1 MFMKWGGE
9 MGIEQALRDCNDN
22 RVILSGQ
29 LSALRRQN
37 DELRQQNVA
46 MAAQLRA
53 IPRMTIVAP
62 DDGRIDWMLGQA
74 LEALFANAGDDAI
87 GMLED
92 ADYCVTHPV
101 IAAAIAEW
109 REMA

>member
-1 MFMKWGGE
+1 MNMR
-9 MGIEQALRDCNDN
+9 IDQALSLMTPTTLVAFISD
-22 RVILSGQ
+22 LS
-29 LSALRRQN
+29 
-37 DELRQQNVA
+37 
-46 MAAQLRA
+46 
-53 IPRMTIVAP
+53 MTIVVP
-62 DDGRIDWMLGQA
+62 DGGRVEWMLKQA

-87 GMLED
+87 KMLED

>member
-1 MFMKWGGE
+1 MNMQISEVLFYMAPATLVAF
-9 MGIEQALRDCNDN
+9 ISD
-22 RVILSGQ
+22 LS
-29 LSALRRQN
+29 
-37 DELRQQNVA
+37 
-46 MAAQLRA
+46 
-53 IPRMTIVAP
+53 MTIVAP

-74 LEALFANAGDDAI
+74 LEALFANVGDDAI
-87 GMLED
+87 GMLEG

>member
-1 MFMKWGGE
+1 MNMR
-9 MGIEQALRDCNDN
+9 IDQILALMTPTTLVAFISD
-22 RVILSGQ
+22 LS
-29 LSALRRQN
+29 
-37 DELRQQNVA
+37 
-46 MAAQLRA
+46 
-53 IPRMTIVAP
+53 MTIVAP
-62 DDGRIDWMLGQA
+62 NDGRVDWMLRQA

-87 GMLED
+87 KMLEG

>member
-1 MFMKWGGE
+1 MNMQISEVLFYMAPATLVAF
-9 MGIEQALRDCNDN
+9 ISD
-22 RVILSGQ
+22 LS
-29 LSALRRQN
+29 
-37 DELRQQNVA
+37 
-46 MAAQLRA
+46 
-53 IPRMTIVAP
+53 MTIVAP

>member
-1 MFMKWGGE
+1 MKLR
-9 MGIEQALRDCNDN
+9 IDQILALMTPTTLVAFISD
-22 RVILSGQ
+22 LS
-29 LSALRRQN
+29 
-37 DELRQQNVA
+37 
-46 MAAQLRA
+46 
-53 IPRMTIVAP
+53 MTIVVP
-62 DDGRIDWMLGQA
+62 DDGRVDWMLRQA

-87 GMLED
+87 KMLEG

>member
-1 MFMKWGGE
+1 MNMQISEVLFYMAPTTLVAF
-9 MGIEQALRDCNDN
+9 ISD
-22 RVILSGQ
+22 LS
-29 LSALRRQN
+29 
-37 DELRQQNVA
+37 
-46 MAAQLRA
+46 
-53 IPRMTIVAP
+53 MTIVAP
-62 DDGRIDWMLGQA
+62 NDGRVDWMLRQA

>member
-1 MFMKWGGE
+1 MNMQISEVLFYMTPTTLVAF
-9 MGIEQALRDCNDN
+9 ISD
-22 RVILSGQ
+22 LS
-29 LSALRRQN
+29 
-37 DELRQQNVA
+37 
-46 MAAQLRA
+46 
-53 IPRMTIVAP
+53 MTIVAP

-92 ADYCVTHPV
+92 DDYCVTHPV

>member
-1 MFMKWGGE
+1 MNMR
-9 MGIEQALRDCNDN
+9 IDQALSLMAPATLVAFISD
-22 RVILSGQ
+22 LS
-29 LSALRRQN
+29 
-37 DELRQQNVA
+37 
-46 MAAQLRA
+46 
-53 IPRMTIVAP
+53 MTIVAP

>member
-1 MFMKWGGE
+1 MNMR
-9 MGIEQALRDCNDN
+9 IDQILALMTPTTMVAFISD
-22 RVILSGQ
+22 LS
-29 LSALRRQN
+29 
-37 DELRQQNVA
+37 
-46 MAAQLRA
+46 
-53 IPRMTIVAP
+53 MTIVAP
-62 DDGRIDWMLGQA
+62 DDGRVDWMLRQA

-87 GMLED
+87 KMLEG

>member
-1 MFMKWGGE
+1 MNMQISEVLFYMAPATLVAF
-9 MGIEQALRDCNDN
+9 ISD
-22 RVILSGQ
+22 LS
-29 LSALRRQN
+29 
-37 DELRQQNVA
+37 
-46 MAAQLRA
+46 
-53 IPRMTIVAP
+53 MTIVAP

-87 GMLED
+87 GMLENAD
-92 ADYCVTHPV
+92 ANVANPV

>member
-1 MFMKWGGE
+1 MNMQISELLFYMAPATLVAF
-9 MGIEQALRDCNDN
+9 ISD
-22 RVILSGQ
+22 LS
-29 LSALRRQN
+29 
-37 DELRQQNVA
+37 
-46 MAAQLRA
+46 
-53 IPRMTIVAP
+53 MTIVAP

-87 GMLED
+87 KMLED
-92 ADYCVTHPV
+92 ITHPV

>member
-1 MFMKWGGE
+1 MNMQISEVLFYMAPTTLVAF
-9 MGIEQALRDCNDN
+9 ISD
-22 RVILSGQ
+22 LS
-29 LSALRRQN
+29 
-37 DELRQQNVA
+37 
-46 MAAQLRA
+46 
-53 IPRMTIVAP
+53 MTIVAP
-62 DDGRIDWMLGQA
+62 NDGRVDWMLRQA

-87 GMLED
+87 KMLED

>member
-1 MFMKWGGE
+1 MTAHQTAHQTVRVARLLAE
-9 MGIEQALRDCNDN
+9 EARATHLDQALSLMTPTTLVAFISD
-22 RVILSGQ
+22 LS
-29 LSALRRQN
+29 
-37 DELRQQNVA
+37 
-46 MAAQLRA
+46 
-53 IPRMTIVAP
+53 MTIVAP
-62 DDGRIDWMLGQA
+62 NDGRVDWMLRQA

>member
-1 MFMKWGGE
+1 MKLQ
-9 MGIEQALRDCNDN
+9 IDQ
-22 RVILSGQ
+22 VLSYMTPATLVAFISD
-29 LSALRRQN
+29 LS
-37 DELRQQNVA
+37 
-46 MAAQLRA
+46 
-53 IPRMTIVAP
+53 MTIVAP

-87 GMLED
+87 GMLENAD
-92 ADYCVTHPV
+92 ANVANPV

>member
-1 MFMKWGGE
+1 MNMQISEVLFYMAPATLVAF
-9 MGIEQALRDCNDN
+9 ISD
-22 RVILSGQ
+22 LS
-29 LSALRRQN
+29 
-37 DELRQQNVA
+37 
-46 MAAQLRA
+46 
-53 IPRMTIVAP
+53 MTIVAP

-74 LEALFANAGDDAI
+74 LGALFANAGDDAI

>member
-1 MFMKWGGE
+1 MNMQISEVLFYMAPATLVAF
-9 MGIEQALRDCNDN
+9 ISD
-22 RVILSGQ
+22 LS
-29 LSALRRQN
+29 
-37 DELRQQNVA
+37 
-46 MAAQLRA
+46 
-53 IPRMTIVAP
+53 MTIVAP
-62 DDGRIDWMLGQA
+62 DDGRVDWMLRQA

-87 GMLED
+87 GMLEG

>member
-1 MFMKWGGE
+1 MNMR
-9 MGIEQALRDCNDN
+9 IDQALSYMTPTTLVAFIGD
-22 RVILSGQ
+22 LS
-29 LSALRRQN
+29 
-37 DELRQQNVA
+37 
-46 MAAQLRA
+46 
-53 IPRMTIVAP
+53 MTIVAP
-62 DDGRIDWMLGQA
+62 DDGRYDWMLRQA

-101 IAAAIAEW
+101 IAAVIAEW